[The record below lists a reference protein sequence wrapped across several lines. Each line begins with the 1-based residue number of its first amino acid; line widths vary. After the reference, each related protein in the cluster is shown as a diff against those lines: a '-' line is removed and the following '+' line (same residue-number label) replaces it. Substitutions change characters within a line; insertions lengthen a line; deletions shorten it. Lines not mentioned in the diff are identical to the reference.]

1 MLVTTPF
8 PGFVRIKPVITTGLK
23 YVETQKTQQ
32 QQVWNGRFTGLTTF
46 C

>member
-1 MLVTTPF
+1 MLVITPF

-32 QQVWNGRFTGLTTF
+32 QPHRCGMADLLD
-46 C
+46 